1 MREVA
6 VRDLRNY
13 GGQFLDR
20 VEAGEAAL
28 VARDGKAVAQL
39 TPLPKPRLNST
50 ALLERW
56 RNAPAVSL
64 DTLRNDITKANVS
77 VLRSN
82 SRVNSRAIVLQGS
95 TDA

>member
-13 GGQFLDR
+13 GGQILDR
-20 VEAGEAAL
+20 VEAGETVL
-28 VARDGKAVAQL
+28 VTRDGKAVAQL

-56 RNAPAVSL
+56 RNVPAISL
-64 DTLRNDITKANVS
+64 DALRDDISQFLDVD
-77 VLRSN
+77 L
-82 SRVNSRAIVLQGS
+82 
-95 TDA
+95 